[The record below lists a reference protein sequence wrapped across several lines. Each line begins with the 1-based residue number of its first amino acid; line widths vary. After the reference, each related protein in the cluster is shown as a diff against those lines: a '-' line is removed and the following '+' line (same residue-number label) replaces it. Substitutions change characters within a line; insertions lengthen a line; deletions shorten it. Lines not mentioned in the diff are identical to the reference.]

1 MNCHAC
7 GQPLPK
13 LLEQFPDEDDVTY
26 AKRLRREY
34 RRETSSGRRRRSSSE
49 TEEQL
54 IEETYAILGVR

>member
-7 GQPLPK
+7 GQPLPE
-13 LLEQFPDEDDVTY
+13 LLQQFPDEEDQAY

-34 RRETSSGRRRRSSSE
+34 KRETRGRARRPRGESE
-49 TEEQL
+49 DEL